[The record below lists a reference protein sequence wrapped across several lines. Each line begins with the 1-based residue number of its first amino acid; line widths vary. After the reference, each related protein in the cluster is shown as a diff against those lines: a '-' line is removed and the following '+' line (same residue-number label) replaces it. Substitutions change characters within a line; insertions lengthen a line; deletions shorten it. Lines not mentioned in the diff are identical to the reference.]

1 MNMRIYKIKVD
12 YVKFLYN
19 YDNRVLYAPD
29 KPDSYTENRPYVG
42 IVLNIN
48 GLNYFAPFERYKPRH
63 EGLTEKLVIKFPDKN
78 GLISFNNMIPVPNNV
93 LISFDINKEPK
104 RDQLIAQYVFC
115 KKNWERI
122 QRKAEQV
129 YKNRTVHQSKPDEY
143 IRKFCCD
150 FTKIEE
156 GYRDYCRLH
165 SLDNNQSISNSK
177 RTISNLISKIQK
189 SKDWDMEI

>member
-1 MNMRIYKIKVD
+1 
-12 YVKFLYN
+12 
-19 YDNRVLYAPD
+19 
-29 KPDSYTENRPYVG
+29 
-42 IVLNIN
+42 
-48 GLNYFAPFERYKPRH
+48 
-63 EGLTEKLVIKFPDKN
+63 
-78 GLISFNNMIPVPNNV
+78 MIPVPNNV

-129 YKNRTVHQSKPDEY
+129 YKNRTDHQSKPDEY